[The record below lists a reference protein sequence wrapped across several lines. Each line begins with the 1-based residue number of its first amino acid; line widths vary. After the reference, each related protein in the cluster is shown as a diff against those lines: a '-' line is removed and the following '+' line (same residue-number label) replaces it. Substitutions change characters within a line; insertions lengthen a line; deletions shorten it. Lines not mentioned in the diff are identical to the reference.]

1 MKQQLHTVQELM
13 KGLQRLRDLE
23 MKQSLPSNESR
34 VLMFLTENAE
44 SEGKMV
50 SDIHQVLNVSSP
62 FVTQLLNKLEK
73 KELIY
78 RRIDPK
84 DRRIV
89 RIFLTD
95 AGKKLALQVQNKLN
109 QSFIQLVTYLG
120 EKDSKQFADLIHKVA
135 DFIEFEKKTDEKKV
149 VK

>member
-1 MKQQLHTVQELM
+1 MKHHTVQELM
-13 KGLQRLRDLE
+13 KALQRLRDLE
-23 MKQSLPSNESR
+23 MKHSLPSNESR
-34 VLMFLTENAE
+34 VLMFLTENAK

-78 RRIDPK
+78 RRIDPE

-95 AGKKLALQVQNKLN
+95 EGKKLALQVQNKLN

-120 EKDSKQFADLIHKVA
+120 ETDSKQFADLIHKVA

>member
-1 MKQQLHTVQELM
+1 MKHQHHTVQELM

-34 VLMFLTENAE
+34 VLIFLTENAE

-78 RRIDPK
+78 RRIDPE

-95 AGKKLALQVQNKLN
+95 EGKKLALQVQNKLN

-120 EKDSKQFADLIHKVA
+120 KTDSKQFTDLIHKVA